1 MRGFLVTAVWAA
13 CATWSASARAEV
25 VKLEELER
33 RAIANRPAL
42 AREQARTRVAEA
54 ELRKAAS
61 AYYPQ
66 FMIKADTSIGPGRQ
80 LLRVGGVEAPGS
92 ANNDDGSY
100 LVAGAAPLGNK
111 NRTAALKGY
120 PRTGV
125 EFAASANLYDFGRT
139 QAATAAGREAYAAAL
154 AGHALSEAELRGA
167 VRESYLAWLLGSE
180 LSRLAAGAL
189 GEATARRE
197 RVAALIK
204 EGVRPK
210 GELTPARADELLAQ
224 LELERTQRDLKTAR
238 LALEHTVGAPLSS
251 SAEPDRELLEASA
264 RVPDRSEHEEHSRRA
279 LLQRFK
285 AAKAQAAAQ
294 ATLNRPQ
301 LGIGASA
308 GLRIS
313 TQDIFDVDTDAG
325 NDKTGKLEEGGPD
338 TNVFPLYTAGLT
350 LNIPLWDGGF
360 TRAGV
365 DAARARA
372 DEAKADL
379 EEFEQDRRFS
389 QSQAELDADSA
400 QTRLR
405 TAQELV
411 TVCATRLKD
420 AEDGYELG
428 AASIEQIGQ
437 ARGLL
442 RRAQTEELLARAD
455 HVAARLRMVQSDR
468 QSAGR

>member
-1 MRGFLVTAVWAA
+1 MRGFLLTAVCAA
-13 CATWSASARAEV
+13 CATWSAGARAEV
-25 VKLEELER
+25 VKLEELEQ
-33 RAIANRPAL
+33 RALQSRPAM
-42 AREQARTRVAEA
+42 AREHARTRVAEA

-66 FMIKADTSIGPGRQ
+66 FMIKADSSIGPGRQ
-80 LLRVGGVEAPGS
+80 LLRFGGDENLPTAERD
-92 ANNDDGSY
+92 ANSY
-100 LVAGAAPLGNK
+100 LVPGAAPLGNK
-111 NRTAALKGY
+111 NKKQAFVGY

-125 EFAASANLYDFGRT
+125 ELAASANLYDFGRT
-139 QAATAAGREAYAAAL
+139 QAATEAGREGHAAAL
-154 AGHALSEAELRGA
+154 ASRALSEAELRSA
-167 VRESYLAWLLGSE
+167 VREGYLGWLLSSE
-180 LSRLAAGAL
+180 LTRLAADAL
-189 GEATARRE
+189 QEAATRRE
-197 RVAALIK
+197 RVTALIK

-210 GELTPARADELLAQ
+210 NELTPARAEELLAQ
-224 LELERTQRDLKTAR
+224 LELERAQRDLGTAR
-238 LALEHTVGAPLSS
+238 LALGHAVGAPLSA
-251 SAEPDRELLEASA
+251 SAEPDRTLLDAETK
-264 RVPDRSEHEEHSRRA
+264 VPDRSEQEASSRRA

-301 LGIGASA
+301 LGIGASF
-308 GLRIS
+308 GMRIS
-313 TQDIFDVDTDAG
+313 TQDIFDVDERDPA
-325 NDKTGKLEEGGPD
+325 TGRPGYNEG
-338 TNVFPLYTAGLT
+338 TKNNVFPLYTAGLT

-400 QTRLR
+400 LARLR

-411 TVCATRLKD
+411 SVCAARLKD

-428 AASIEQIGQ
+428 ASGIELIGQ

-442 RRAQTEELLARAD
+442 RRARTEELLARAD
-455 HVAARLRMVQSDR
+455 HVAARLRMAPPAEAAASR
-468 QSAGR
+468 